1 MRIQFLLLALCIF
14 ISACKPSARFRSDNV
29 SATETR
35 LGSNES
41 TSKSDE
47 LGRYIREWLNT
58 PYQFGGTTKKGVD
71 CSGFSSQV
79 MLNIYNIEIPRT
91 AEDQFN
97 QGKKIRDGWLSPGDL
112 VFFKNVRGRGIDHVG
127 VFLGNGRFVHAST
140 SAGVIVSDLEEDYY
154 RKRYVGACRYQ

>member
-1 MRIQFLLLALCIF
+1 MHILFLLFTLCIF

-29 SATETR
+29 SATEAR
-35 LGSNES
+35 SESNES
-41 TSKSDE
+41 TSKSYE
-47 LGRYIREWLNT
+47 LEKYVREWLNT
-58 PYQFGGTTKKGVD
+58 PYNYGGTTKKGVD

-79 MLNIYNIEIPRT
+79 MLNVYKIEIPRT

-127 VFLGNGRFVHAST
+127 VFLGDGRFIHASN